1 MAIKRSHFVKNSSL
15 FLIGL
20 ILNVIPVFSFDKKV
34 ISSEKLN
41 QAENLLKQGEF
52 KSAIKIYRKIIPN
65 LEPSEK
71 GIAYYNLAVALSL
84 LGLITDATKDLK
96 KGIPL
101 LQKYSLDKYIIAN
114 LFLSQLYLDLGF
126 WHEAKPIIE
135 EMLALASQKNLPSF
149 IARTRE
155 IMGNFNLKYGN
166 YSQAIKEYK
175 TSLEIALKATTLN
188 SLAIG
193 YYKRAKVNKIN
204 LKSTDNLTQKAN
216 LKKIIEQDSSQ
227 GLKTILSG
235 IKASQNP
242 IDKISSR
249 LTLLKYYNSSLT
261 NEQFNKY
268 KQEALE
274 FINNLP
280 NSFFKASNLIEF
292 AKLSKSKEALKLLYQ
307 ASKIAEKIDDRY
319 NQSLAL
325 ENKGNIYLNLN
336 KLEKAKINTEPAIA
350 LAQEINNPQRLFYQQ
365 WQLGKIFLALANK
378 NNAIEAYSLALSDL
392 NSQRG
397 ELGLGSDLLFHL
409 QDDAILFLREY
420 IQILLELEQI
430 ERVIEIL
437 PILKLSEFQNYFND
451 PCLDLSISKPRDNET
466 KSDNKTA
473 TLHYFISSER
483 VYTILEYQNQYSLKS
498 TQIDR
503 DKLSEQIYKYR
514 KDYVVAQIGNYYIEP
529 SKELY
534 KILIE
539 PIEEIIP
546 ESVKFLLISRDSD
559 LKNIPYESL
568 MYGNNKYLIEK
579 YSLIYIPGLPTINET
594 KQEKNQVIFSLTDT
608 TIGEPL
614 QYAEKE
620 LSAISSAIEIKSFL
634 GNNFTANQLEK
645 TLSQE
650 RISLLHLATHGSFS
664 GTAKNSYLQAYDRL
678 ISLEEFKSLLIG
690 SKQPVN
696 LLVLSGCQTAVGS
709 DRAILGFAGMSL
721 RARIPNIVGSLWSI
735 EDDDGLVNFMSDF
748 YQKLAEGKSI
758 EVAKREAQLKR
769 IRTGDNPGSWA
780 GIILIQNR

>member
-1 MAIKRSHFVKNSSL
+1 MVIKRSHFIKNGSL
-15 FLIGL
+15 FLISL
-20 ILNVIPVFSFDKKV
+20 TLNVTPVFSFNKKV
-34 ISSEKLN
+34 VSSEKLN
-41 QAENLLKQGEF
+41 KAENLLKQGEF
-52 KSAIKIYRKIIPN
+52 KLAIKIYRKIIPN

-71 GIAYYNLAVALSL
+71 GIAYYNLGVALSL

-101 LQKYSLDKYIIAN
+101 LQKYSLEKYIIAN

-135 EMLALASQKNLPSF
+135 EMLTLAIEKNRPSF

-166 YSQAIKEYK
+166 YSQAIAEYK
-175 TSLEIALKATTLN
+175 TSLEITLKATTLN
-188 SLAIG
+188 SLATG
-193 YYKRAKVNKIN
+193 YYKRAKINKIN
-204 LKSTDNLTQKAN
+204 FKSTDNLTQKAN
-216 LKKIIEQDSSQ
+216 LKKIIEQDLSQ

-235 IKASQNP
+235 IKASQNTV
-242 IDKISSR
+242 DKISSR
-249 LTLLKYYNSSLT
+249 LTLLKYYNSFLT
-261 NEQFNKY
+261 NNQFNKY
-268 KQEALE
+268 KQEALG

-292 AKLSKSKEALKLLYQ
+292 AKLSKSKEALKLLSQ
-307 ASKIAEKIDDRY
+307 ARAIAKKIGERY

-325 ENKGNIYLNLN
+325 ENEGNIYLNL
-336 KLEKAKINTEPAIA
+336 KELEKAKNHTERAIA

-365 WQLGKIFLALANK
+365 WQLGKIFLTLGKK
-378 NNAIEAYSLALSDL
+378 NSAIEAYSLALSDL

-430 ERVIEIL
+430 EQGIEIL

-451 PCLDLSISKPRDNET
+451 PCLDLSVSKVRDKVT
-466 KSDNKTA
+466 KSENKTA
-473 TLHYFISSER
+473 IVHYFISSER
-483 VYTILEYQNQYSLKS
+483 LYTILEYQNQYSLKS
-498 TQIDR
+498 IQINR
-503 DKLSEQIYKYR
+503 DELSEKIYRYR
-514 KDYVVAQIGNYYIEP
+514 KDYVIAQIGNDYIEP

-546 ESVKFLLISRDSD
+546 KSVKTLLISRDEE

-579 YSLIYIPGLPTINET
+579 YSLVYVPALPATKAT
-594 KQEKNQVIFSLTDT
+594 KQQKNQVIFSLTEVT
-608 TIGEPL
+608 FGEPL
-614 QYAEKE
+614 QYAEEE
-620 LSAISSAIEIKSFL
+620 LSAISSAIKIKSFL

-650 RISLLHLATHGSFS
+650 RISLLHLSTHGAFS

-678 ISLEEFKSLLIG
+678 ILLEEFKSLLIG

-696 LLVLSGCQTAVGS
+696 LLVLSGCQTAVS
-709 DRAILGFAGMSL
+709 SNQAILGFAGMSL

-748 YQKLAEGKSI
+748 YEGLAEGKSI

-769 IRTGDNPGSWA
+769 IKTGDNPGSWA